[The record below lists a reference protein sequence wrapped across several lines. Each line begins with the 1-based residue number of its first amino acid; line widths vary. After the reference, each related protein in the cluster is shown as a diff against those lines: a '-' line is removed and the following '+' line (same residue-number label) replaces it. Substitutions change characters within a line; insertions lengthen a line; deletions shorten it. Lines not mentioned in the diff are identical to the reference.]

1 MSKKVVKKFFNLVED
16 SREFYKDFLIRQPK
30 NTYIPEIYLAVKEF
44 TYLNEKSNEFANI
57 MLPYNLSSTEY
68 NFIYNIGLH
77 DTINL
82 TALSKIVKSSKGYT
96 SKVIKKLA
104 DLKYINILQSDSN
117 KKEIFISLSKSGNK
131 IYSEVYKH
139 LLNERAQLEI
149 FLEENFSDEE
159 LKNIFKF
166 LIKINKLKNEK
177 IISEK

>member
-82 TALSKIVKSSKGYT
+82 TALSK
-96 SKVIKKLA
+96 L
-104 DLKYINILQSDSN
+104 
-117 KKEIFISLSKSGNK
+117 
-131 IYSEVYKH
+131 
-139 LLNERAQLEI
+139 
-149 FLEENFSDEE
+149 
-159 LKNIFKF
+159 
-166 LIKINKLKNEK
+166 
-177 IISEK
+177 